1 MLSLIWTAIIGL
13 VIGAVAKLLMP
24 ATAWKEGETYDDL
37 SEMYGRVISQWQT
50 EMNHVTQIV
59 GGFNSQEK
67 AIGQEGRIFSLVE
80 KERQAEAVKFLVD
93 NAFTPPM
100 WMVDEEILRRIEAV
114 GVLDRIRNAQNAVL
128 SSLMNSGRFGRLI
141 EQETLD
147 GTRAYSPVE
156 FLATVRKGVWKELD
170 GPQVK
175 IDAYRRGLQ
184 RSYLTLVDGKLN
196 PPAAAETPAPAPGGR
211 AGRGGGP
218 PPGDEK
224 PMYRAELRQ
233 LKGAITAAMTKAS
246 DPETK
251 AHLEA
256 SRDEID
262 KILDPKFLPPAPAA
276 ATPAGGRGG
285 VK

>member
-1 MLSLIWTAIIGL
+1 MT
-13 VIGAVAKLLMP
+13 
-24 ATAWKEGETYDDL
+24 
-37 SEMYGRVISQWQT
+37 
-50 EMNHVTQIV
+50 HVTQIV

-93 NAFTPPM
+93 NAFTTPM
-100 WMVDEEILRRIEAV
+100 WMVDEDILRRIEPV
-114 GVLDRIRNAQNAVL
+114 GVLDRIRNAQQAVL
-128 SSLMNSGRFGRLI
+128 TSLLNDARFGRLV

-147 GTRAYSPVE
+147 GSRAYSPVD
-156 FLATVRKGVWKELD
+156 FLASVRKGIWKELD
-170 GPQVK
+170 NPQVK

-184 RSYLTLVDGKLN
+184 RSYLTLVNNKLN
-196 PPAAAETPAPAPGGR
+196 PVAGEAAG
-211 AGRGGGP
+211 GRGGAGGGGGRGGRGGE
-218 PPGDEK
+218 PGDER
-224 PMYRAELRQ
+224 PMYRAELRA
-233 LKGAITAAMTKAS
+233 LKVSIAAALAKAA

-276 ATPAGGRGG
+276 AAPAAGRGG
-285 VK
+285 E

>member
-1 MLSLIWTAIIGL
+1 
-13 VIGAVAKLLMP
+13 
-24 ATAWKEGETYDDL
+24 
-37 SEMYGRVISQWQT
+37 
-50 EMNHVTQIV
+50 MNHVTQIV

-114 GVLDRIRNAQNAVL
+114 GVLDRIHNAQQAVL
-128 SSLMNSGRFGRLI
+128 NSLLNSARFGRLI

-147 GTRAYSPVE
+147 GSRAYSPVE
-156 FLATVRKGVWKELD
+156 FLTTVRKGVWKELD

-184 RSYLTLVDGKLN
+184 RSYLTLINTKIN
-196 PPAAAETPAPAPGGR
+196 PAPAAAAAPAAGGGGGGR
-211 AGRGGGP
+211 GGRGGGT
-218 PPGDEK
+218 PGDEK
-224 PMYRAELRQ
+224 PMYRAELRT
-233 LKGAITAAMTKAS
+233 LKGAITAALAKAT

-276 ATPAGGRGG
+276 AAPAAGRGG
-285 VK
+285 E

>member
-1 MLSLIWTAIIGL
+1 VKATALGVKNL
-13 VIGAVAKLLMP
+13 QRVAKMLMT

-37 SEMYGRVISQWQT
+37 AEMYGQVITQWRT

-80 KERQAEAVKFLVD
+80 KERQAEAVKFLVE
-93 NAFTPPM
+93 NAFTTPM

-114 GVLDRIRNAQNAVL
+114 GVLDRIRTAQQAVL
-128 SSLMNSGRFGRLI
+128 TSLLNDQRFGRLI

-147 GTRAYSPVE
+147 GSRAYSPVE

-170 GPQVK
+170 SPQVK

-184 RSYLTLVDGKLN
+184 RSYLTLVNNKIN
-196 PPAAAETPAPAPGGR
+196 PAPAAAAPAGAGGGG
-211 AGRGGGP
+211 GRGGRGGAE
-218 PPGDEK
+218 PGDEK
-224 PMYRAELRQ
+224 PMYRTELHA
-233 LKGAITAAMTKAS
+233 LKSAITTALAKTT

-276 ATPAGGRGG
+276 GNAAGGRGG
-285 VK
+285 EIR

>member
-1 MLSLIWTAIIGL
+1 
-13 VIGAVAKLLMP
+13 
-24 ATAWKEGETYDDL
+24 
-37 SEMYGRVISQWQT
+37 
-50 EMNHVTQIV
+50 MNHVTQIV

-67 AIGQEGRIFSLVE
+67 VIGQEGRIFSLVE

-114 GVLDRIRNAQNAVL
+114 GVLDRIHTAQQSVL
-128 SSLMNSGRFGRLI
+128 TSLMNSARFGRLV

-156 FLATVRKGVWKELD
+156 FLSTVRKGVWKELD
-170 GPQVK
+170 NPQVK

-184 RSYLTLVDGKLN
+184 RSYLTLIDAKLN
-196 PPAAAETPAPAPGGR
+196 PPAAAAAAAPAGGGGGGR
-211 AGRGGGP
+211 GGRGGGT
-218 PPGDEK
+218 PGDEK
-224 PMYRAELRQ
+224 PMYRAELRT
-233 LKGAITAAMTKAS
+233 LKASITAALAKAT
-246 DPETK
+246 DHETK

-262 KILDPKFLPPAPAA
+262 KILDPKFLPAAPAA
-276 ATPAGGRGG
+276 GAAAGGRGG
-285 VK
+285 EVR